1 MIFDSL
7 NNKYFIP
14 CSRPSSS
21 GEGQMLIN
29 RLQRV
34 LNTAARVTCSVPHFS
49 HITPVLKHLHWLS
62 VQFRIQFKIVL
73 LVFKV
78 CTGIAPP
85 YQYLTE
91 LLRKKTASRY
101 ALRTNSQLLLE
112 VPLTRCK
119 TFGDRA
125 FAHAAPKIWNNLPLA
140 VRKSGTIDC
149 FKTRLKTFLF
159 KSAFECQS
167 YKTLIDGNFN
177 YLDTF
182 KVGCLLTLYP
192 ILNFNLFQFIIII
205 FFINVKRFR
214 ILCNASAI

>member
-34 LNTAARVTCSVPHFS
+34 LNAAGVTCCVPRFS
-49 HITPVLKHLHWLS
+49 HITHKHLHWLP
-62 VQFRIQFKIVL
+62 VQFCIQLKIAL

-112 VPLTRCK
+112 VPPLPDAK
-119 TFGDRA
+119 
-125 FAHAAPKIWNNLPLA
+125 PLA
-140 VRKSGTIDC
+140 IVPSLTLHQRFGITFHQLSG
-149 FKTRLKTFLF
+149 
-159 KSAFECQS
+159 
-167 YKTLIDGNFN
+167 
-177 YLDTF
+177 
-182 KVGCLLTLYP
+182 KVGQLSVLRLG
-192 ILNFNLFQFIIII
+192 
-205 FFINVKRFR
+205 
-214 ILCNASAI
+214 

>member
-1 MIFDSL
+1 MQQTLFLWWRTNADKSSSKSAKHCCSCHLLCSSL
-7 NNKYFIP
+7 LTYHTCPEAPPLAFSSI
-14 CSRPSSS
+14 SYSVQDRPSCFQGLHRHCSA
-21 GEGQMLIN
+21 L
-29 RLQRV
+29 
-34 LNTAARVTCSVPHFS
+34 LNWTAPKKDCESLCAPHQQPA
-49 HITPVLKHLHWLS
+49 T
-62 VQFRIQFKIVL
+62 FR
-73 LVFKV
+73 
-78 CTGIAPP
+78 G
-85 YQYLTE
+85 
-91 LLRKKTASRY
+91 S
-101 ALRTNSQLLLE
+101 
-112 VPLTRCK
+112 PLTRCK

-140 VRKSGTIDC
+140 VWESWTIEC

-159 KSAFECQS
+159 KSAFECFS
-167 YKTLIDGNFN
+167 YKTFIDGNFN

>member
-34 LNTAARVTCSVPHFS
+34 LNAAGVTCCVPRFS
-49 HITPVLKHLHWLS
+49 HITHKHLHWLP

-85 YQYLTE
+85 YLTE

-140 VRKSGTIDC
+140 VWESWTIEC

-159 KSAFECQS
+159 KSAFEC
-167 YKTLIDGNFN
+167 
-177 YLDTF
+177 
-182 KVGCLLTLYP
+182 
-192 ILNFNLFQFIIII
+192 
-205 FFINVKRFR
+205 
-214 ILCNASAI
+214 

>member
-1 MIFDSL
+1 MIAEACLLTGLPCLNKGLTLHYNSL
-7 NNKYFIP
+7 LYGIP
-14 CSRPSSS
+14 
-21 GEGQMLIN
+21 QYQID

-85 YQYLTE
+85 YLTE

-112 VPLTRCK
+112 VPPLPDAK
-119 TFGDRA
+119 
-125 FAHAAPKIWNNLPLA
+125 PLA
-140 VRKSGTIDC
+140 IVPS
-149 FKTRLKTFLF
+149 
-159 KSAFECQS
+159 
-167 YKTLIDGNFN
+167 
-177 YLDTF
+177 
-182 KVGCLLTLYP
+182 LTLH
-192 ILNFNLFQFIIII
+192 Q
-205 FFINVKRFR
+205 RFG
-214 ILCNASAI
+214 ITFH